1 MTEIVVTVA
10 DIRQCRMC
18 MRGARE
24 FYKRHKLD
32 WGQLLSEG
40 TPVEL
45 IEATGDAMALKV
57 VEVARGRQ
65 Q

>member
-1 MTEIVVTVA
+1 MVKMEHVRAVA
-10 DIRQCRMC
+10 MC
-18 MRGARE
+18 SRGARQ
-24 FYKRHKLD
+24 FFIRHNLD
-32 WGQLLSEG
+32 WNKFIKEG
-40 TPVEL
+40 LPVEV